1 MNVLEMKR
9 TTSFMAVCI
18 LAIIALA
25 AGDAFGQAD
34 PVETPAVSLIIPE
47 AKTIAGALW
56 AVPTEGNEG
65 KPRRLPSGEC
75 KLQKGEWLQFRADN
89 PRNYTQAVP
98 KALAGISSRL
108 WSADF
113 AFLTD
118 ADLVDVAGLT
128 ELRTVSFMLAPRAT
142 GEGLVSLSK
151 LDHLHLVA
159 AAFYGGGEVTGLKHI
174 AAVKSLEQLFLK
186 FGQNSPEDALDG
198 LAEHPALRILML
210 NNWSKLTD
218 TGMSKIA
225 KIPKLQLLG
234 VSGCTKITS
243 TGIAALKGLSLSSL
257 DIGGCDRVGNEG
269 AQAIAAMSG
278 LQMLY
283 AKASGITD
291 DGIKHLGKLTKL
303 DTLDL
308 SDNFGVT
315 DACLA
320 DLKKL
325 SALKNLNL
333 SGTELTDKAVD
344 VLKEMQTLQSL
355 NVESTGI
362 TAKAIADLKKALP
375 KAKINETR

>member
-1 MNVLEMKR
+1 MQRLVWSINVITVAITALFCGRLGAIQLTDPSQSPEIDFVVPSIEDMGGLLFASSP
-9 TTSFMAVCI
+9 TTNASDLRQVEEGPFI
-18 LAIIALA
+18 L
-25 AGDAFGQAD
+25 
-34 PVETPAVSLIIPE
+34 
-47 AKTIAGALW
+47 
-56 AVPTEGNEG
+56 
-65 KPRRLPSGEC
+65 R
-75 KLQKGEWLQFRADN
+75 KGEWLFFRFTETKVSYSASI
-89 PRNYTQAVP
+89 QALSKV
-98 KALAGISSRL
+98 AGRL
-108 WSADF
+108 WSAEF
-113 AFLTD
+113 AHLD
-118 ADLVDVAGLT
+118 NESLSALAALT
-128 ELRTVSFMLAPRAT
+128 ELRVLQFGISRGASAERLS
-142 GEGLVSLSK
+142 SLSK
-151 LDHLHLVA
+151 LCYLTRLNVTIYNSSELVA
-159 AAFYGGGEVTGLKHI
+159 LRHI
-174 AAVKSLEQLFLK
+174 TAVKSLKELRLSLNK
-186 FGQNSPEDALDG
+186 SSSENLLDALIG
-198 LAEHPALRILML
+198 HAALEVLVVTD
-210 NNWSKLTD
+210 WPSLTD
-218 TGMSKIA
+218 NGMSKIA

-234 VSGCTKITS
+234 VSGCTKITA

-308 SDNFGVT
+308 SDNFGIT

>member
-1 MNVLEMKR
+1 MIVIRRPLVALLLFVLSL
-9 TTSFMAVCI
+9 TAS
-18 LAIIALA
+18 ALSA
-25 AGDAFGQAD
+25 DVKEGAKDA
-34 PVETPAVSLIIPE
+34 PE
-47 AKTIAGALW
+47 ATLVVPETKTISGVLW
-56 AVPTEGNEG
+56 AVPSEESLG
-65 KPRRLPSGEC
+65 KPRKLSAGEC
-75 KLQKGEWLQFRADN
+75 KLQKGEWLQFRYED
-89 PRNYTQAVP
+89 PRNYTKDAV
-98 KALAGISSRL
+98 KALAGVSSRL

-118 ADLVDVAGLT
+118 EDLKDLEGLT
-128 ELRTVSFMLAPRAT
+128 ELRVMRFMLAPRAT

-151 LDHLHLVA
+151 LNHLHHVA

-218 TGMSKIA
+218 AGMSKIA

-234 VSGCTKITS
+234 VSGCTKITA

-291 DGIKHLGKLTKL
+291 DGIKHLAKLTKL

-362 TAKAIADLKKALP
+362 TAKAIAALKKALP